1 MDGTAVLVKT
11 TYIADSIG
19 VPTPAESLRE
29 VFVSAGSIFEGE
41 FHKAAQS
48 GLKPRLQLKVSMFDY
63 DGEEEVEYQGKRFRV
78 YRSYLNQ
85 EEERVEL
92 YLEER
97 VGICKSK

>member
-1 MDGTAVLVKT
+1 
-11 TYIADSIG
+11 
-19 VPTPAESLRE
+19 
-29 VFVSAGSIFEGE
+29 
-41 FHKAAQS
+41 
-48 GLKPRLQLKVSMFDY
+48 MFDY